1 MEAQNLKKNKFAF
14 IKRLVAKI
22 LKKVAAININNAA
35 IVIAYYALLAIV
47 PMIILIGNLLPLIN
61 LKASTILT
69 YLETAVPKTVY
80 QTLKPIILSFLDH
93 GNGGLISIS
102 ALVAL
107 WAVSRGINS
116 LKLAFNTAYGVENV
130 QNIFVTRMI
139 SILVTFLFIVMLAII
154 IMVFSFGQSV
164 LDYLT
169 PILNLSRD
177 LNGIFGK
184 VKWPITLA
192 FLVLI
197 LGAMYYFLPNAKVH
211 FWLILPGTLITSAS
225 WLLLAQGFSFY
236 VRYFTKSVLGYGTL
250 GTFIVLLFWLNY
262 SAWVVMLG
270 AVLNAA
276 LEETIYHQIRPRK
289 DRINRYLLHRIRK

>member
-1 MEAQNLKKNKFAF
+1 
-14 IKRLVAKI
+14 
-22 LKKVAAININNAA
+22 
-35 IVIAYYALLAIV
+35 
-47 PMIILIGNLLPLIN
+47 MIILIGNLLPLIN

-197 LGAMYYFLPNAKVH
+197 LGAMYYFLPN
-211 FWLILPGTLITSAS
+211 
-225 WLLLAQGFSFY
+225 
-236 VRYFTKSVLGYGTL
+236 
-250 GTFIVLLFWLNY
+250 
-262 SAWVVMLG
+262 
-270 AVLNAA
+270 
-276 LEETIYHQIRPRK
+276 
-289 DRINRYLLHRIRK
+289 